1 MSVNNYPPCYSWE
14 RSFVRP
20 FLKESIA
27 TFLGGLSVF
36 LRTRCEHIA
45 NTKAHFIA
53 FHLIFTFRVESYKM
67 SMNQR
72 NIIQNKITWNAKKF
86 YSNRLTIWRSQVQA
100 QAGLRFYYSDLC
112 FGVGRCFL
120 FNLARV
126 NVMFMRENWQYYIK
140 IRAKIFA
147 VRFTWLLP
155 KLNITQSTLLN
166 ITTFAAIYSNISHRY
181 CIFAEII
188 SLMEDKDFN
197 RIKVVLGK

>member
-120 FNLARV
+120 FNLTRV
-126 NVMFMRENWQYYIK
+126 VCDVCAGKLTILHKNPRKDICRTFYLIITKIEYY
-140 IRAKIFA
+140 AKHFVKYHYFCCYLFKYLTSILYLC
-147 VRFTWLLP
+147 R
-155 KLNITQSTLLN
+155 NS
-166 ITTFAAIYSNISHRY
+166 
-181 CIFAEII
+181 
-188 SLMEDKDFN
+188 
-197 RIKVVLGK
+197 